1 MTDQSGKSNRP
12 VNEMSAGERA
22 EFRRR
27 LSELDEKLDD
37 AQGRRSVEKD
47 QSGRGKV
54 VGYGLRMATDIIA
67 AVLVGGGIG
76 WFLDQ
81 WLGTSP
87 YLLLIFIVL
96 GLIAGIRNLIRTY
109 RLMTAEFG
117 LNTGVDMDDLS
128 TPLKDDKD
136 PN

>member
-1 MTDQSGKSNRP
+1 
-12 VNEMSAGERA
+12 
-22 EFRRR
+22 
-27 LSELDEKLDD
+27 
-37 AQGRRSVEKD
+37 
-47 QSGRGKV
+47 
-54 VGYGLRMATDIIA
+54 MATDIIA

>member
-1 MTDQSGKSNRP
+1 
-12 VNEMSAGERA
+12 MSAGERA

-96 GLIAGIRNLIRTY
+96 GLIAGHILRLY
-109 RLMTAEFG
+109 RDRIG
-117 LNTGVDMDDLS
+117 LSLQSCTLGYEQFS
-128 TPLKDDKD
+128 
-136 PN
+136 